1 MNFRLANSADLA
13 AIKEMYTMLISK
25 MNKDGIE
32 IWDNVYPCE
41 IFADDIAKNSLYILS
56 DENNMVGAFALC
68 ESNNGQTHVKW
79 EKDNAKAIYLDRL
92 GVNANFTNQ
101 GIATQLLNYACK
113 IASKKGAEYLR
124 LFVIDTN
131 VPAVRL
137 YKKNGFK
144 KAVGSYVEVIDET
157 LTFVEFGFEKNVT
170 SRRKEEHKS

>member
-79 EKDNAKAIYLDRL
+79 
-92 GVNANFTNQ
+92 
-101 GIATQLLNYACK
+101 
-113 IASKKGAEYLR
+113 
-124 LFVIDTN
+124 
-131 VPAVRL
+131 
-137 YKKNGFK
+137 
-144 KAVGSYVEVIDET
+144 
-157 LTFVEFGFEKNVT
+157 
-170 SRRKEEHKS
+170 